1 MHLYTLRPAREA
13 DLPFLRA
20 LRVQSM
26 REHLE
31 NSGVAYDEA
40 AQAARIPD
48 RFDCARIVVCD
59 GADVGLFKV
68 CREGSPWELIQIQL
82 LPAAQG
88 RGLGAALIRD
98 LLADAA
104 AAAAGIAVELSVL
117 KANPAQRLYARLGFR
132 PVGEAA
138 RAYTLR
144 WTPPRAAK
152 A

>member
-20 LRVQSM
+20 LRAQSM

-31 NSGVAYDEA
+31 NSGLACDEA
-40 AQAARIPD
+40 AQEARILD
-48 RFDCARIVVCD
+48 RFNCARIVVCD

>member
-20 LRVQSM
+20 LRAQSM

-31 NSGVAYDEA
+31 NSGLAYDEA

-88 RGLGAALIRD
+88 RGLGAALIRE

-104 AAAAGIAVELSVL
+104 AAGVGVELSVL

-132 PVGEAA
+132 PVGEEE

-144 WTPPRAAK
+144 WMPPRAAK
-152 A
+152 D

>member
-13 DLPFLRA
+13 DFPFLRA
-20 LRVQSM
+20 LRAQSM

-31 NSGVAYDEA
+31 NSGLAYDEA
-40 AQAARIPD
+40 AQAARILD
-48 RFDCARIVVCD
+48 RYDCARIVVCD

-82 LPAAQG
+82 LPAVQG

-104 AAAAGIAVELSVL
+104 AAAAGVAVELSVL

-132 PVGEAA
+132 PVGEEA

>member
-88 RGLGAALIRD
+88 R
-98 LLADAA
+98 
-104 AAAAGIAVELSVL
+104 
-117 KANPAQRLYARLGFR
+117 
-132 PVGEAA
+132 
-138 RAYTLR
+138 
-144 WTPPRAAK
+144 
-152 A
+152 

>member
-31 NSGVAYDEA
+31 NSG
-40 AQAARIPD
+40 
-48 RFDCARIVVCD
+48 
-59 GADVGLFKV
+59 
-68 CREGSPWELIQIQL
+68 
-82 LPAAQG
+82 
-88 RGLGAALIRD
+88 
-98 LLADAA
+98 LADAA

>member
-20 LRVQSM
+20 LRAQSM

-31 NSGVAYDEA
+31 NSGLAYDEV

-48 RFDCARIVVCD
+48 RFNCARIVVCD

-88 RGLGAALIRD
+88 RGLGAALIRE

-104 AAAAGIAVELSVL
+104 AAGVAVELSVL

>member
-20 LRVQSM
+20 LRAQSM

-31 NSGVAYDEA
+31 NSGLAYDEA

-48 RFDCARIVVCD
+48 RYDCARIVVCD

-88 RGLGAALIRD
+88 RGLGAALIRE

-104 AAAAGIAVELSVL
+104 AAGVAVELSVL

>member
-88 RGLGAALIRD
+88 RGLGAALIRE

-104 AAAAGIAVELSVL
+104 AAGVAVELSVL

-132 PVGEAA
+132 VVGEAA

>member
-1 MHLYTLRPAREA
+1 MHLYTLRPVREA

-20 LRVQSM
+20 LRAQSM

-31 NSGVAYDEA
+31 NSGLAYDEA

-88 RGLGAALIRD
+88 RGLGAALIRE

-104 AAAAGIAVELSVL
+104 AAGVAVELSVL

>member
-20 LRVQSM
+20 LRAQSM

-31 NSGVAYDEA
+31 NSGLAYDEA

-88 RGLGAALIRD
+88 RGLGAALIRE

-104 AAAAGIAVELSVL
+104 AAGVAVELSVL

>member
-20 LRVQSM
+20 LRAQSM

-31 NSGVAYDEA
+31 NSGLAYDEA
-40 AQAARIPD
+40 AQEARILD

-82 LPAAQG
+82 LPAG
-88 RGLGAALIRD
+88 REHIGV
-98 LLADAA
+98 
-104 AAAAGIAVELSVL
+104 AAGLQAAHEGRTDHAAMASDEDLGLFVHVSEL
-117 KANPAQRLYARLGFR
+117 
-132 PVGEAA
+132 
-138 RAYTLR
+138 
-144 WTPPRAAK
+144 
-152 A
+152 

>member
-20 LRVQSM
+20 LRAQSM

-31 NSGVAYDEA
+31 NSGLAYDEA
-40 AQAARIPD
+40 AQEARILD
-48 RFDCARIVVCD
+48 RFNCARIVVCD

-68 CREGSPWELIQIQL
+68 CREGSAWELIQIQL

-88 RGLGAALIRD
+88 RGLGTALIRD

-104 AAAAGIAVELSVL
+104 AAAAGVAVELSVL

>member
-20 LRVQSM
+20 LRAQSM

-31 NSGVAYDEA
+31 NSGLAYDEA
-40 AQAARIPD
+40 AQEARILD
-48 RFDCARIVVCD
+48 RFNCARIVVCD

-68 CREGSPWELIQIQL
+68 CREGSPWELIQL

-104 AAAAGIAVELSVL
+104 AAAAGVAVELSVL
-117 KANPAQRLYARLGFR
+117 KANPA
-132 PVGEAA
+132 
-138 RAYTLR
+138 
-144 WTPPRAAK
+144 
-152 A
+152 